1 MIGIHR
7 IGLLAAAAQTAA
19 KPSERENPIEWDTR
33 PRTQDSPR
41 LPARRSIEVTN
52 ERRVM
57 VLRKLLLLVAL
68 AATALS
74 LAATAGAATRVTT
87 TATFTVTRTPLGPPR
102 FADGNVFRD
111 LLACGTA
118 SLANGGSWTF
128 CQTVTLVLHPDGTFT
143 VDGDG
148 TLTGF
153 FPGCGDAS
161 TAYEF
166 NGHGTINPDGSLV
179 GPDHFQSIDAAT
191 GSGGFSL
198 SGFAT
203 IEDERG
209 TVTYAC

>member
-1 MIGIHR
+1 M
-7 IGLLAAAAQTAA
+7 
-19 KPSERENPIEWDTR
+19 ND
-33 PRTQDSPR
+33 
-41 LPARRSIEVTN
+41 

-57 VLRKLLLLVAL
+57 VLRKLLLLAAL

-87 TATFTVTRTPLGPPR
+87 TATFTVTSRTLLGPPR
-102 FADGNVFRD
+102 FAGGNVFLDRM
-111 LLACGTA
+111 ACGMA

-128 CQTVTLVLHPDGTFT
+128 CQTVTLILHPDGTFT
-143 VDGDG
+143 VVGDG
-148 TLTGF
+148 TLTGL

-161 TAYEF
+161 SAYEF

-179 GPDHFQSIDAAT
+179 GPDHFQSVDAST

-198 SGFAT
+198 AGFAT
-203 IEDERG
+203 IEDGG